1 MENHKVNSNEMLL
14 NEADF
19 MLAVL
24 QTYADIAYLKEKHR
38 KLYSDQMQFQM
49 LNQLVK
55 LESFIDENK
64 VDWEQLYNI
73 CLHLLR
79 FLLDMLL
86 RVQHELVLD
95 ILCCNQQDHL
105 QNHHKR

>member
-24 QTYADIAYLKEKHR
+24 QTYEDIAYLKEKYR
-38 KLYSDQMQFQM
+38 TLYSGKTQLHM
-49 LNQLVK
+49 LNQLIK

-64 VDWEQLYNI
+64 VDWEPFY
-73 CLHLLR
+73 
-79 FLLDMLL
+79 
-86 RVQHELVLD
+86 
-95 ILCCNQQDHL
+95 
-105 QNHHKR
+105 